1 MNKPVYE
8 LVLFFLLLF
17 TIVYITSFAPFISE
31 KKVYTDAEIAGITI
45 GALLAAA
52 LVVAGAVGLA
62 KLCKGARGPKV
73 TNNIHTNMK

>member
-1 MNKPVYE
+1 MSWCCFSYS
-8 LVLFFLLLF
+8 
-17 TIVYITSFAPFISE
+17 YSQSFRFRVFDFVPFISE